1 MLMSPSDSVRAAIVN
16 RLAAQWI
23 ALGGQLVGD
32 PERTVIDIEALV
44 AATTEVDRVDVRVR
58 EVALDWCI
66 AYGRA
71 VNGSRLKTVAAE
83 IAVDGARLG
92 AFAATV
98 AASGGPRWPVA
109 TSGPVHASR
118 SKVVVFGLAAPSRLT
133 WRLRA
138 AFGVNARADILVA
151 LAAVP
156 GRTMTVADLAQRT
169 RFTKRNV
176 AVAVSSMALAGV
188 LDVTRSRNEDRVQLA
203 PDLPLRP
210 WLDVPSTAAIDWTS
224 RWKAALAMLRM
235 AEATATASPAV
246 RAVELRATLASL
258 LGDLPGAHLPK
269 PDMTVTG
276 PEAAAVHDA
285 WLHRLADVLGNVS
298 A

>member
-1 MLMSPSDSVRAAIVN
+1 MSPSNNLSAAIVN

-32 PERTVIDIEALV
+32 PDRTVIDIEALV
-44 AATTEVDRVDVRVR
+44 AATTDMDEAGTRVR

-66 AYGRA
+66 VHGRT

-83 IAVDGARLG
+83 MAVDKARLG

-109 TSGPVHASR
+109 TSGPLYTSR
-118 SKVVVFGLAAPSRLT
+118 SKVVVSDLAAPSRLA

-138 AFGVNARADILVA
+138 SFGVNARADVLVA
-151 LAAVP
+151 LAAI
-156 GRTMTVADLAQRT
+156 GRPMTIADLARRS

-188 LDVTRSRNEDRVQLA
+188 LEVTRFGNEDRVRLA
-203 PDLPLRP
+203 PDLPLRS

-224 RWKAALAMLRM
+224 RWRIALTVLRVAKTM
-235 AEATATASPAV
+235 PAASPPV
-246 RAVELRATLASL
+246 RAVELRAALADL
-258 LGDLPGAHLPK
+258 LGELPDAHLPK
-269 PDMTVTG
+269 PDLSIVG
-276 PEAAAVHDA
+276 AEAAAAYDA
-285 WLHRLADVLGNVS
+285 WFARLAHVLDDVS

>member
-1 MLMSPSDSVRAAIVN
+1 MSPPVSLRAAIGN

-23 ALGGQLVGD
+23 ALGGQLVGEPD
-32 PERTVIDIEALV
+32 RTVIDIEALV
-44 AATTEVDRVDVRVR
+44 VATAEMDEADARVR

-66 AYGRA
+66 VHGRA

-83 IAVDGARLG
+83 VATDEARLG

-109 TSGPVHASR
+109 TSGPGHVSR
-118 SKVVVFGLAAPSRLT
+118 GKVVVSDLAAPSRLV

-151 LAAVP
+151 LAATP
-156 GRTMTVADLAQRT
+156 DRPLTVADLARRT

-176 AVAVSSMALAGV
+176 AVSVASMALAGV
-188 LDVTRSRNEDRVQLA
+188 LEVDRFGNEDRVRLA
-203 PDLPLRP
+203 PDFPLRT
-210 WLDVPSTAAIDWTS
+210 WLDLPPGAAVDWTS
-224 RWKAALAMLRM
+224 RWKVALTVLRV
-235 AEATATASPAV
+235 ADATEAASPAV
-246 RAVELRATLASL
+246 RAVELRACIAGL
-258 LGDLPGAHLPK
+258 LGDLHDAGLPRPDFSIVGA
-269 PDMTVTG
+269 
-276 PEAAAVHDA
+276 EAAAVYDA
-285 WLHRLADVLGNVS
+285 WLVRLADVLGDVS